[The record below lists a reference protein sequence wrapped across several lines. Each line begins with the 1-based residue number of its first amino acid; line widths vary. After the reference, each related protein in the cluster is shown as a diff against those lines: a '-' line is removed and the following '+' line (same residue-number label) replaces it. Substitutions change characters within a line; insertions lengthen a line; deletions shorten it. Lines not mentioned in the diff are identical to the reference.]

1 MLFTSS
7 VGISLFR
14 GQRNASEFSISGLG
28 LAAPFRCESASLYEA
43 VTLAGQRFSSE
54 EKESKIGIS
63 PSRTQ
68 RKITFKF
75 EIGDPLL
82 LRSMV
87 EMKLMAHGYD
97 SVV

>member
-1 MLFTSS
+1 M
-7 VGISLFR
+7 GISLFR
-14 GQRNASEFSISGLG
+14 GQRNASQFSISGLG
-28 LAAPFRCESASLYEA
+28 LGIPFRCESANPASLYEA

-82 LRSMV
+82 LRSIV
-87 EMKLMAHGYD
+87 EIKLMAHGYD
-97 SVV
+97 SMV